1 MDFAEIE
8 IEQRFHKH
16 IIGKGGSNI
25 SKIKDE
31 TGVAIRIPSDS
42 ENSNTIRIEGEPQG
56 VKKAKKELLEMSSRM
71 VSLICTVLIDKN
83 SDLYPC
89 HVIVYYTPVGDLEI
103 YRSSLFKI
111 FMHIKEGISGVFFS

>member
-25 SKIKDE
+25 TKIKNE

-42 ENSNTIRIEGEPQG
+42 ENSNTIRIEGEPKG
-56 VKKAKKELLEMSSRM
+56 VQKAKKELLEMASRM
-71 VSLICTVLIDKN
+71 VCLIYSFCTLLD
-83 SDLYPC
+83 
-89 HVIVYYTPVGDLEI
+89 
-103 YRSSLFKI
+103 
-111 FMHIKEGISGVFFS
+111 